1 MKRIVLKVGSS
12 VLTHKGEGIAK
23 ERVLNL
29 VTLIA
34 KLKKKYESRLRKLKQ
49 RLIELMIFTKLRD
62 YRIASLAFLL
72 ALLLSEWVH
81 RQK

>member
-34 KLKKKYESRLRKLKQ
+34 KLKKNMKL
-49 RLIELMIFTKLRD
+49 F
-62 YRIASLAFLL
+62 
-72 ALLLSEWVH
+72 
-81 RQK
+81 